1 MIYISISSGCQTFC
15 FEAQYDGIYKNMS
28 DSQIQQSESEGI
40 YLERIGQTSQK
51 EIKLK
56 LGLAELIFQALIL
69 VLLV

>member
-1 MIYISISSGCQTFC
+1 MIFMSIPSGCQTFC

-28 DSQIQQSESEGI
+28 ESQIRQSESEGI
-40 YLERIGQTSQK
+40 YLERIGQRSDK

-69 VLLV
+69 ILLV